1 MGNDRVR
8 RIGRPL
14 LLIGDGLGKVG
25 LEPLLVESL
34 IVPRTVQVP
43 NEVVQVIHPDLTWS
57 PCFTPMEMRAGLI
70 GSTFKTPRLGSLAA
84 AACTVAKPSITAS
97 TFPDLTAWTASAIVS
112 NRTTVVSGNC
122 FVIRLSFVLPRATET
137 FLPFKSARLL
147 MGLTFRKS
155 GRAPDAT

>member
-43 NEVVQVIHPDLTWS
+43 NEVVQVIHPDLVALFHSHGNEGWTDRLHVQDPKAWILS
-57 PCFTPMEMRAGLI
+57 GGRLHSREAVSYTHLRAHE
-70 GSTFKTPRLGSLAA
+70 TRH
-84 AACTVAKPSITAS
+84 
-97 TFPDLTAWTASAIVS
+97 DL
-112 NRTTVVSGNC
+112 
-122 FVIRLSFVLPRATET
+122 
-137 FLPFKSARLL
+137 
-147 MGLTFRKS
+147 
-155 GRAPDAT
+155 

>member
-43 NEVVQVIHPDLTWS
+43 NEVVQVIHPDLVALFHSHGNEGWTD
-57 PCFTPMEMRAGLI
+57 
-70 GSTFKTPRLGSLAA
+70 RLHVQDPKAGSLAA
-84 AACTVAKPSITAS
+84 AACTVANPSITAS
-97 TFPDLTAWTASAIVS
+97 TCPDLTAGTASAIVS

-147 MGLTFRKS
+147 IGLTFRKS